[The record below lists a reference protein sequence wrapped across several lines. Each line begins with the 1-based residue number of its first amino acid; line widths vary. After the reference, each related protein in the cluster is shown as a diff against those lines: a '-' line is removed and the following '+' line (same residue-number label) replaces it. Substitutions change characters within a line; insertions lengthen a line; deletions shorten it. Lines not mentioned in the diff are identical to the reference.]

1 MLAQPP
7 SRIEC
12 RERAFDELDRA
23 GAIGARECHADLR
36 RELEDLPIEIDRVLE
51 RRRERVDYRIGVC
64 TRANVGQYHAD
75 DIVGHSRN
83 ARQVGAAFRQVFDD
97 DLGGGFEQA
106 IRKRR
111 VEHALI
117 GDVAADVD
125 QRDAHG
131 VFTQRGHVERH
142 AQGFFEALAMRE
154 HRTRALRIEA
164 RVIGGRAFAEIAADD
179 QHAIETLHLEAHLE
193 LEIAVLVALLRAL
206 AGLEDAP
213 RSLQNV
219 RGDR

>member
-1 MLAQPP
+1 MA
-7 SRIEC
+7 
-12 RERAFDELDRA
+12 RER
-23 GAIGARECHADLR
+23 HADLR

-51 RRRERVDYRIGVC
+51 RRHECLDYRIGVC
-64 TRANVGQYHAD
+64 TRANVGQHHAD
-75 DIVGHSRN
+75 DIVGNSRN
-83 ARQVGAAFRQVFDD
+83 ARQVGAAFGQVFDD

-125 QRDAHG
+125 QRHAHG

-142 AQGFFEALAMRE
+142 AQRFFEALAMRE
-154 HRTRALRIEA
+154 HRTRALRIKA
-164 RVIGGRAFAEIAADD
+164 RVIGGRPFAEIAADD
-179 QHAIETLHLEAHLE
+179 QYAIETLHLEAHLE
-193 LEIAVLVALLRAL
+193 LEIAVLIALLGAL